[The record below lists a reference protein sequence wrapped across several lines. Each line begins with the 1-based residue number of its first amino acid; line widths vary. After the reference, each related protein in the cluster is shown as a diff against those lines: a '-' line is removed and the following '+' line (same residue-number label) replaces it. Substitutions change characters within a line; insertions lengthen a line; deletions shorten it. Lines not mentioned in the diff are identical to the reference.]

1 MTNMS
6 MNFNRTLSA
15 SFAAS
20 AFVAWM
26 GVAPALAAEAP
37 AAPAAAKVSSFAS
50 SVDLGPLFRTA
61 VQADGRLRS
70 FESHAK
76 TYMGYVAGSRP
87 LKDQSF
93 GFTYLDMIFRAT
105 DYIDRPIIYVKNK
118 DFLGQL
124 LQVMVEVKEIQPAE
138 ADAYLKTRLLPPSL
152 FSHPAVRSRMDE
164 LSRDVIRT
172 EKPVSQLRGALNVAQ
187 PALLLQEL
195 RFVAPPTGERND
207 PWIAMRDLAATA
219 PRDSAHA
226 GMARSMVPAGLDP
239 ELAGSISD
247 TWAKL
252 GAAWRGEDAAA
263 VNVQIARLAE
273 LVRQVSPELHP
284 SPGRLGLE
292 SWYFRWYG
300 MTWVWL
306 IYLASIVPL
315 LMSVIYKWNGAR
327 RVGMGIFFLAIAAHT
342 ASVII
347 RWIVS
352 GRWPNTN
359 MFEAVTTAAWFGSV
373 LALVLEFAAR
383 KSLMRNLFAL
393 GAAIGS
399 MVALMIAY
407 FAPTG
412 MDSAISNK
420 MAALDD
426 VWLYIHTNVIIASY
440 ALIFMGGVSALLYM
454 AYRWGRAWALKAINP
469 VRLMILPVAMAICGY
484 AGYVLLMHIV
494 SPTHRLPIEKMWAVI
509 AVIFFSGLVLV
520 LEMFSAKARGRAGMA
535 IEHAAAGGAGTLMAA
550 GAQRPGFI
558 RLAPPT
564 LGQVFDGAT
573 MVLMELSFIML
584 WAGLV
589 MGAIWADHTWGRPW
603 GWDPKEVFALNTFI
617 IIIALIHVRLKVRD
631 KGLWTAVLALAG
643 CAVMLFNWIVINF
656 IIVGLHSYA

>member
-1 MTNMS
+1 MTNFS
-6 MNFNRTLSA
+6 GIRSANLLVAAALSIGCLA
-15 SFAAS
+15 
-20 AFVAWM
+20 
-26 GVAPALAAEAP
+26 VAPASAWSDP
-37 AAPAAAKVSSFAS
+37 VDGKVSSFAS
-50 SVDLGPLFRTA
+50 SVDLGPLFRST

-87 LKDQSF
+87 LAGQSF
-93 GFTYLDMIFRAT
+93 GFTYLDLVFRAQQYT
-105 DYIDRPIIYVKNK
+105 DRPIIYVKNK
-118 DFLGQL
+118 DFLSQL
-124 LQVMVEVKEIQPAE
+124 LQVMVEVGEVTAE
-138 ADAYLKTRLLPPSL
+138 QAEAYLKTRMLPPRL
-152 FSHPAVRSRMDE
+152 FSLPAVQRRLDE

-172 EKPVSQLRGALNVAQ
+172 EKPVSQLRSALNVSK

-195 RFVAPPTGERND
+195 RFVAPPSGEKSD
-207 PWIAMRDLAATA
+207 PWIAMRDLASAA
-219 PRDSAHA
+219 PHDHAHA
-226 GMARSMVPAGLDP
+226 GVAKNPVPAGLDP
-239 ELAGSISD
+239 DLAGSISEA
-247 TWAKL
+247 WSKL
-252 GAAWRGEDAAA
+252 GAAWRAEDAAA
-263 VNVQIARLAE
+263 ANVQISQLAE
-273 LVRQVSPELHP
+273 LFRKVSPELHP
-284 SPGRLGLE
+284 SAKRLELE
-292 SWYFRWYG
+292 SWYFRNKS

-306 IYLASIVPL
+306 IYLAGVVPL

-327 RVGMGIFFLAIAAHT
+327 RAGLGIFFLATAAHT
-342 ASVII
+342 ASIVV
-347 RWIVS
+347 RWIIS

-373 LALVLEFAAR
+373 LALVLEYAAR

-393 GAAIGS
+393 GASIGS
-399 MVALMIAY
+399 MVALMTAY

-440 ALIFMGGVSALLYM
+440 ALIFMGGVSAVLYLG
-454 AYRWGRAWALKAINP
+454 YRWLGALRMRSLHP
-469 VRLMILPVAMAICGY
+469 VRLMILPAAVALCGY
-484 AGYVLLMHIV
+484 TSYMLMMHVV
-494 SPTHRLPIEKMWAVI
+494 SPAHRMPIERMWAVI
-509 AVIFFSGLVLV
+509 AVIFCSGLVVLV
-520 LEMFSAKARGRAGMA
+520 EMFSARARGRVGQP
-535 IEHAAAGGAGTLMAA
+535 IEHAAAGGAGTLLSA
-550 GAQRPGFI
+550 GAERPGFI
-558 RLAPPT
+558 RQAAPT

-631 KGLWTAVLALAG
+631 KGLWTAALALAG
-643 CAVMLFNWIVINF
+643 CAVMMFNWIVINF